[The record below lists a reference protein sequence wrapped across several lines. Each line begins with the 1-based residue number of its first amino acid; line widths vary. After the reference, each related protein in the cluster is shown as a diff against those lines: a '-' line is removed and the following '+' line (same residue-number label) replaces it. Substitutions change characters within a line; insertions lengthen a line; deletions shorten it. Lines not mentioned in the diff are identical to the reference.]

1 MLFVARTEQPRDADV
16 RSDDYIPLSVN
27 WVRVGSVRPIY
38 YRIQSDDGG
47 DIELKIEPL
56 RGELVGAT
64 VIGNPMRRVQVPQT
78 IYMPPLVTEGSVF
91 VNLKLWN
98 PNPDNVPTKQVIY
111 EKDALGWGEDEVYLY
126 YAFSD
131 ATPNR
136 FVFAGDAGFGISD
149 SDMLSALI
157 SKKSSAS
164 VPG

>member
-1 MLFVARTEQPRDADV
+1 MLFVVRTEEPRNAEV

-64 VIGNPMRRVQVPQT
+64 VIDSPKRRLHVPQA
-78 IYMPPLVTEGSVF
+78 IHAPARVTEGSVF
-91 VNLKLWN
+91 VNLELWE

-111 EKDALGWGEDEVYLY
+111 EKDDLGWGEDEVYLY

-131 ATPNR
+131 TTPDR
-136 FVFAGDAGFGISD
+136 FIFAGDAGFGITD
-149 SDMLSALI
+149 SNILSALI
-157 SKKSSAS
+157 SKKPSAS
-164 VPG
+164 AAG